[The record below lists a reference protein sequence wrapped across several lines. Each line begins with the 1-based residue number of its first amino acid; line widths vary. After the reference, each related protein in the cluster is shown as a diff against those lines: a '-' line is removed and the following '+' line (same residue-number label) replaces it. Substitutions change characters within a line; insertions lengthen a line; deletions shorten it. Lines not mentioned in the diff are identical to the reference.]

1 MLIVQ
6 MKKDFFISKKTN
18 DQIILEQIL
27 KDKKNELGTDI
38 KDTEFFELY
47 SASEIL
53 KDYDVTYDDIEY
65 GIVGNGGDG
74 GIDSIFTFVNGEL
87 QKEDTQL
94 NTQVRKNHIELVI
107 IQSKT
112 SPTFKEDAI
121 IKFRET
127 IQDLFDLGND

>member
-1 MLIVQ
+1 M
-6 MKKDFFISKKTN
+6 SKKTN

-74 GIDSIFTFVNGEL
+74 
-87 QKEDTQL
+87 
-94 NTQVRKNHIELVI
+94 
-107 IQSKT
+107 
-112 SPTFKEDAI
+112 
-121 IKFRET
+121 
-127 IQDLFDLGND
+127 

>member
-1 MLIVQ
+1 M
-6 MKKDFFISKKTN
+6 SKKTN

-65 GIVGNGGDG
+65 GIVG
-74 GIDSIFTFVNGEL
+74 
-87 QKEDTQL
+87 
-94 NTQVRKNHIELVI
+94 
-107 IQSKT
+107 
-112 SPTFKEDAI
+112 
-121 IKFRET
+121 
-127 IQDLFDLGND
+127 

>member
-1 MLIVQ
+1 M
-6 MKKDFFISKKTN
+6 SKKTN

-87 QKEDTQL
+87 
-94 NTQVRKNHIELVI
+94 
-107 IQSKT
+107 
-112 SPTFKEDAI
+112 
-121 IKFRET
+121 
-127 IQDLFDLGND
+127 

>member
-1 MLIVQ
+1 M
-6 MKKDFFISKKTN
+6 SKKTN

-127 IQDLFDLGND
+127 IQDLFDLGN